1 MNKIYIKGLIKK
13 KLLIRMFIILLLSL
27 SLFIFLIAYKNNVDK
42 KIYDERNVLDL
53 RTISVTTKMNL
64 AKYDYY
70 IESYECDNDKCT
82 IIFKTYILRD
92 EFLEKYR
99 NNLDNYKQNVG
110 MQSSYETLLNILKMA
125 IIVIMVSLI
134 ICTISF
140 IINYFSHIFKTIKL
154 YHILG
159 FSNMR
164 SFAYL
169 NLFFFITLE
178 AYSILG
184 MSIVKIVNPDYI
196 LINDYILSFIVI
208 GSSCICA
215 SLISRIYLKK
225 ALL

>member
-42 KIYDERNVLDL
+42 KIYDEKNTLDL
-53 RTISVTTKMNL
+53 RTIKVTTKMDL
-64 AKYDYY
+64 AKYDDY
-70 IESYECDNDKCT
+70 IESYNCEEDKCT

-92 EFLEKYR
+92 EFLNKYK
-99 NNLDNYKQNVG
+99 NNIEDYKKNIG
-110 MQSSYETLLNILKMA
+110 MQSSYETLLNILK
-125 IIVIMVSLI
+125 IGVIVIMVSLI

-164 SFAYL
+164 SFVYL
-169 NLFFFITLE
+169 NLLFFIILE
-178 AYSILG
+178 TYSILS
-184 MSIVKIVNPDYI
+184 MSIIKLVNTDYI
-196 LINDYILSFIVI
+196 LINDYLLSFIVI
-208 GSSCICA
+208 SSSCIA
-215 SLISRIYLKK
+215 AALISKLYLKK